1 MHLPHADVE
10 LLFQFK
16 NVGTTVKIASWNVNS
31 VRARLQNILEWLSYS
46 EIEVLLIQEI
56 KCVEDQFPKLE
67 FESLGYE
74 VAINGQK
81 SYNGVAILS
90 KSPMSE
96 IVIGLPNYMEDEQS
110 RYIEANVRGV
120 IFSSIYLPNGNP
132 INSEK
137 FDYKIAWMEKL
148 KEHSKSLLDREV
160 AVVLGGDFNVV
171 PDDDDVHDPVAWQND
186 ALCQIETR
194 KKYRELINS
203 GFSDAFRAFNDTPG
217 RYTFW
222 DYQGGAWPKD
232 HGVRIDHFL
241 LSPHALDIC
250 SAYSIDT
257 SPRGKSKASDHT
269 PILIE
274 IDNK

>member
-46 EIEVLLIQEI
+46 EIDVLLIQEI
-56 KCVEDQFPKLE
+56 KCIEDQFPKLE

-96 IVIGLPNYMEDEQS
+96 IVIGLPNYEEDEQS
-110 RYIEANVRGV
+110 RYIEANVRGLV
-120 IFSSIYLPNGNP
+120 FSSIYLPNGNP

-137 FDYKIAWMEKL
+137 YIYKIEWLKKFCNYAEKL
-148 KEHSKSLLDREV
+148 LEFEEYTF
-160 AVVLGGDFNVV
+160 LGGDF
-171 PDDDDVHDPVAWQND
+171 
-186 ALCQIETR
+186 LS
-194 KKYRELINS
+194 LI
-203 GFSDAFRAFNDTPG
+203 
-217 RYTFW
+217 
-222 DYQGGAWPKD
+222 
-232 HGVRIDHFL
+232 HI
-241 LSPHALDIC
+241 
-250 SAYSIDT
+250 
-257 SPRGKSKASDHT
+257 
-269 PILIE
+269 
-274 IDNK
+274 